1 MAADGLNLPAKCLH
15 CQSALTTPIVCD
27 GCRALYPPPPW
38 ADYFAL
44 LGLPR
49 TYAID
54 EKKLKA
60 AFRGIARG
68 VHPDRFGGAVEEVRS
83 LATRLS
89 AEVNQAFYVLSD
101 PVRRADYLL
110 EIAGGPSAAEMREV
124 PGDFLAD
131 VMMLREEIDQAKTAD
146 DDEALQ
152 RHRESIAT
160 RRQETL
166 RQIAAL
172 AESVAGLDEPKRK
185 VLRRLLNSMK
195 YFDNLLAELAVDPFS
210 EPRALGRG
218 VARAEAR
225 GSETS

>member
-1 MAADGLNLPAKCLH
+1 MATDGLNLPVKCLNCH
-15 CQSALTTPIVCD
+15 SALTTPIVCD
-27 GCRALYPPPPW
+27 GCHSLYPPPPW
-38 ADYFAL
+38 ADHFSL

-54 EKKLKA
+54 EKKLNSC
-60 AFRGIARG
+60 FRAIARG
-68 VHPDRFGGAVEEVRS
+68 VHPDRFVGAPEEVRS

-89 AEVNQAFYVLSD
+89 AELNQAFDVLSD

-131 VMMLREEIDQAKTAD
+131 VMMLREEIDQAKTAAAAD
-146 DDEALQ
+146 ALQ
-152 RHRESIAT
+152 RHRASIAA

-172 AESVAGLDEPKRK
+172 ADLSADLDEPRRR
-185 VLRRLLNSMK
+185 VLRQLLNSMK
-195 YFDNLLAELAVDPFS
+195 YFDNLLKELATDPFAAS
-210 EPRALGRG
+210 
-218 VARAEAR
+218 ARTAND
-225 GSETS
+225 

>member
-1 MAADGLNLPAKCLH
+1 MAAEGLNLPAKCLH
-15 CQSALTTPIVCD
+15 CQSTLTTPIVCD
-27 GCRALYPPPPW
+27 GCRSLYPPPPW

-49 TYAID
+49 AYTID
-54 EKKLKA
+54 EKKLSA

-68 VHPDRFGGAVEEVRS
+68 VHPDRFTSDMEEVQS

-89 AEVNQAFYVLSD
+89 AEINQAFHVLSD

-124 PGDFLAD
+124 PDGFLAD
-131 VMMLREEIDQAKTAD
+131 VMMLREEIDRAKAAD
-146 DDEALQ
+146 DDDAMQ
-152 RHRESIAT
+152 RHRESIAA

-172 AESVAGLDEPKRK
+172 AESAADLGAPEKK
-185 VLRRLLNSMK
+185 GLRRLLNSMK
-195 YFDNLLAELAVDPFS
+195 YFDNLLAELAADPLS
-210 EPRALGRG
+210 EPR
-218 VARAEAR
+218 VSARADAR
-225 GSETS
+225 L